1 VGLGSGKRR
10 DWKSDRKRDG
20 MWKSDRKR
28 DGMVKSDGKSDG
40 MPENDAKKD
49 EDWDGLGNTT
59 GYSYFYKKT
68 RDNTTFV
75 CRMISLCFTNCTPRG
90 LEKET
95 RMPYYCV

>member
-1 VGLGSGKRR
+1 MSCGVGIGKAMGFG
-10 DWKSDRKRDG
+10 KAIENAMGCGKAI
-20 MWKSDRKR
+20 
-28 DGMVKSDGKSDG
+28 GMVKSDGKSDG